1 MLNFQFDDSIMEIG
15 VDEAGRGPL
24 FGRVYCAAVIMPKNS
39 SLDFSMIKDSKKFHS
54 KKKINEVAQFIKE
67 NAVSWAVEYADE
79 KAIDHLNILQAT
91 IDTMHKAILK
101 VLEKLNITK
110 IDNIKLCIDGSYF
123 KPIFIMNKE
132 ENKPLYLSYECLTGG
147 DNKNINIAAASILAK
162 TTRDEYIENLCL
174 QFPYLIENYDLQ
186 SNKGYGSKKH
196 LEGIKKYGIT
206 EFHRKTFGICKNF

>member
-110 IDNIKLCIDGSYF
+110 IDNIKLCIDGTYF

-132 ENKPLYLSYECLTGG
+132 ENKPLYLSYECLASG
-147 DNKNINIAAASILAK
+147 DNRNINIAAASILAK
-162 TTRDEYIENLCL
+162 TTRDEYIEELCNEY
-174 QFPYLIENYDLQ
+174 PYLIEKYDLQ